1 MASNCELIGDFPP
14 DDSSG
19 KRGIESIT
27 GWSGPAAGAVLRVQS
42 ARAGAVLRVHHRS
55 SFRPFVFADGSGVRG
70 SMHGASIRARLGG
83 RASTRFGVRARRE
96 CAMSLDVSSFKEDTG

>member
-1 MASNCELIGDFPP
+1 MASDCELIGDFSP

-42 ARAGAVLRVHHRS
+42 ALAGAVLRGQSVRLKRS
-55 SFRPFVFADGSGVRG
+55 GCDLL
-70 SMHGASIRARLGG
+70 HGASIRARLGG
-83 RASTRFGVRARRE
+83 RAGTSFGVRARR
-96 CAMSLDVSSFKEDTG
+96 AMSLDSSWKRFLHAAVGR